1 MNHHPVLGT
10 RLLECAETIL
20 AVEGRSVSEIFGYP
34 DDLKLKSSMTL
45 FAYVADPG
53 SVFVRIL
60 EKYFHGGQD
69 VRTLDLLEKL
79 KEKLS
84 KEKN

>member
-1 MNHHPVLGT
+1 
-10 RLLECAETIL
+10 LECAETVL

-45 FAYVADPG
+45 FAWVAEPG

-60 EKYFHGGQD
+60 DKYFQGKRD

-79 KEKLS
+79 KEKMS
-84 KEKN
+84 KEKT